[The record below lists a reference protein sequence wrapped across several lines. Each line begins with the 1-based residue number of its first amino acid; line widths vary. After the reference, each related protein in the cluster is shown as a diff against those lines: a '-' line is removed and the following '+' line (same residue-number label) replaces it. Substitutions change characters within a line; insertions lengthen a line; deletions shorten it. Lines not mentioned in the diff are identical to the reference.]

1 MDAMGAGL
9 EMLPEHKP
17 ALSERLARHTRERH
31 RKQHGGM
38 KLLIVDDEEGVRT
51 VVAEF
56 LSDAGYSVL
65 QAEGG
70 PQALTLLANDPS
82 LRMMITDIRMPGMS
96 GIELADEAV
105 RRRPE
110 LRIVLI
116 SGYAQQQHQRWPFL
130 LKPFR
135 MSSLIDL
142 IAREMGREH

>member
-1 MDAMGAGL
+1 
-9 EMLPEHKP
+9 
-17 ALSERLARHTRERH
+17 
-31 RKQHGGM
+31 M
-38 KLLIVDDEEGVRT
+38 KLLIVDDDEGVRT
-51 VVAEF
+51 VVADF

-70 PQALTLLANDPS
+70 PQALTLLARDPS

-116 SGYAQQQHQRWPFL
+116 SGYAQQQHQWWPFL